1 MEWNVVANFIKPELL
16 LIVAVCWVI
25 GFCLK
30 QTPRVPDWTIIYLVT
45 LAAIIIVC
53 LTLGFNVDSFV
64 QGILCGAVAVYGNQ
78 LLKQAKKGLMSN
90 ANLSEGK

>member
-1 MEWNVVANFIKPELL
+1 MEWSAIANFIKPELL

-25 GFCLK
+25 GFGLK

-45 LAAIIIVC
+45 LAAIFAVC
-53 LTLGFNVDSFV
+53 LTLGFNVDSFM

-78 LLKQAKKGLMSN
+78 LVKQTRKG
-90 ANLSEGK
+90 AGE